1 MTIPQLRVPILAV
14 IFMVLPAAGQSTADL
29 LQKGIYTQETVG
41 DLDGA
46 IKIYRQ
52 IVNSA
57 SHSRTYAA
65 QAQYRLAQCLLK
77 KGDKA
82 EAAKAFEKLVQD
94 YSEEKE
100 LVAKAKEQM
109 IADPRLL
116 PIPWSDSELSEMQI
130 KLPNGNVVGTKIV
143 SIEPSETNAQNV
155 IIKSRQ
161 YMNATP
167 MIWSRVEADRDT
179 LRPIAASFNSPY
191 IGEDK
196 VDYEATT
203 VRMQVKGQEPKVFT
217 LDGPIFDNEEWAFWF
232 RRLPLAPGYKTILP
246 IMGPFHGPIKIA
258 LNVVAIEDVQ
268 VPAGKFHCYKVEL
281 SEIRQTLWLGA
292 DGARPAVK
300 MEAMGVTFELASV
313 RRVDSTAPV
322 TYQDAKVGLSFIAS
336 PGWIVR
342 PEQPSEKD
350 ETNLFLLDPEPKGSA
365 VLWAQAKKTEKSD
378 IARQLRAAVD
388 EHVEKNS
395 KYLKDYKIRP
405 ETMQVRQVGGN
416 QALSCVAE
424 FVDDKKA
431 MAEYLTFVRSENT
444 TSLFSAM
451 VEASGLDEFRKR
463 VDPILE
469 TLKIK

>member
-1 MTIPQLRVPILAV
+1 
-14 IFMVLPAAGQSTADL
+14 MVLPAAGQSTADL

-57 SHSRTYAA
+57 SQSRTYAA

-109 IADPRLL
+109 IADTRLL

-167 MIWSRVEADRDT
+167 MVWSRVEADRDT

-196 VDYEATT
+196 VDYEAAT

-232 RRLPLAPGYKTILP
+232 RRLPLAPGYKTLLP

-322 TYQDAKVGLSFIAS
+322 TYQDAKLGLSFTAS
-336 PGWIVR
+336 RGWIVR

-388 EHVEKNS
+388 EQVENRS

-405 ETMQVRQVGGN
+405 ETMQTRQVGGN

-424 FVDDKKA
+424 FVDDKKE